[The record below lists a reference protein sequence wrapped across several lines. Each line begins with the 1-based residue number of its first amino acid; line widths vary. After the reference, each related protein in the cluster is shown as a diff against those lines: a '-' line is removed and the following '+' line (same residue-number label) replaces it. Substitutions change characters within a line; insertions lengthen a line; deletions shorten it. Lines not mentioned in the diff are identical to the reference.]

1 MKRTLFNMWQFQ
13 QGLLALQLVFDIIIF
28 VFFFFYLLIKN
39 EILWE
44 KGFAVNVKRLSEEIY
59 Y

>member
-1 MKRTLFNMWQFQ
+1 MWQFQ